1 MHKIREATLV
11 SGTIPATLFRL
22 AAPMS
27 VGLFAVISFSLAD
40 TFFVAQLGANALAAL
55 GFIFPVVFIINS
67 ITMGLGTG
75 TSAVLAQAI
84 GRGDQHLV
92 RRYTTD
98 SLILSMLVILAISM
112 GGYLTIDPVFKA
124 LGARGETLNLIRQYM
139 SITYL
144 GIAFVVIP
152 MIGNNALQAT
162 GDTVTPSTIMI
173 TSAMVNIVL
182 DPILI
187 FGLFGFP
194 RLEVRGAAL
203 ASVTGRVISCIAAL
217 AFLHFRERMIA
228 FERPRLHEVLNSWW
242 HILRIGVPA
251 CATNI
256 MVPVSNLV
264 MTAIAA
270 RVGQE
275 VVAALGAGMR
285 VMAFA
290 SIPVYALNASLV
302 PFTGQNWGARHYSRG
317 QLGRRHCILF
327 GFAWGG
333 LCLAVLWIAAPFIAA
348 VFSEESTVERE
359 ITLYLR
365 IIPLG
370 YAFQSSFILMS
381 SILNTIHR
389 AVVSTI
395 LMAIRMFMLYIPL
408 GMLGAWLLG
417 GAGLFG
423 GMAAGNAIA
432 GLMAIAVSG
441 YFVQKPPSHEPAP
454 PPPITP
460 PDITP
465 D

>member
-1 MHKIREATLV
+1 MYKNREATLV
-11 SGTIPATLFRL
+11 SGGIPATLFGL

-27 VGLFAVISFSLAD
+27 VGLFAIISFSLAD
-40 TFFVAQLGANALAAL
+40 TFFVAQLGTKALAAL
-55 GFIFPVVFIINS
+55 GFIFPVVFVINS

-75 TSAVLAQAI
+75 TSAVVAQAI

-98 SLILSMLVILAISM
+98 SLILSVLVILAISM
-112 GGYLTIDPVFKA
+112 GGYLTIDPLFTA
-124 LGARGETLNLIRQYM
+124 LGARGETLNLVRQYM

-152 MIGNNALQAT
+152 MIGNNVLRAT
-162 GDTVTPSTIMI
+162 GDTVTPSTIMVG
-173 TSAMVNIVL
+173 SAMVNIVL

-203 ASVTGRVISCIAAL
+203 ASVTGRIVSCIAAL

-228 FERPRLHEVLNSWW
+228 FQRPRLREMLNSWW
-242 HILRIGVPA
+242 QILKIGVPA
-251 CATNI
+251 SATNI

-264 MTAIAA
+264 VTAIAA

-275 VVAALGAGMR
+275 VVAALAAGMR
-285 VMAFA
+285 VMAFT
-290 SIPVYALNASLV
+290 SIPVYALSASLV
-302 PFTGQNWGARHYSRG
+302 AFTGQNWGARHYGRG
-317 QLGRRHCILF
+317 RLGRRHSIQF

-333 LCLAVLWIAAPFIAA
+333 LCLVVLWIIAPFLAA
-348 VFSEESTVERE
+348 GFSEDPEVERA
-359 ITLYLR
+359 IVLYLR

-370 YAFQSSFILMS
+370 YACQNSFILMS
-381 SILNTIHR
+381 SILNAIQR
-389 AVVSTI
+389 AMVSTI
-395 LMAIRMFMLYIPL
+395 LMAIRMFVLYVPL

-417 GAGLFG
+417 AVGLFG

-432 GLMAIAVSG
+432 GLMSIVVSG
-441 YFVQKPPSHEPAP
+441 YFVRKPPGQELPPAP
-454 PPPITP
+454 PVTP